1 MSGAIMYFS
10 VGQRNGD
17 DSGEHSDASAQQALD
32 GLRAEL
38 DAVDA
43 TLLDAVRQRL
53 EVCLRI
59 GELKRREH
67 IAMMQPGRIHIVHER
82 ARQYADS
89 HSLSPEFFDSLY
101 DLLIAETC
109 RLEDLVINAEPADEG
124 LYHNGHHDHRDN
136 HHVRHSSVP
145 SANVES

>member
-1 MSGAIMYFS
+1 MYFS
-10 VGQRNGD
+10 VEQRNGD

-109 RLEDLVINAEPADEG
+109 RLEDLVINAETVDEAPR
-124 LYHNGHHDHRDN
+124 HNGN
-136 HHVRHSSVP
+136 HNGSHSHAGNHQVRHSSVP

>member
-1 MSGAIMYFS
+1 MYFS
-10 VGQRNGD
+10 VEQRNGD

-89 HSLSPEFFDSLY
+89 HSLSPPEFFDSLY

-124 LYHNGHHDHRDN
+124 PYHNGHHDHRDN

>member
-1 MSGAIMYFS
+1 
-10 VGQRNGD
+10 
-17 DSGEHSDASAQQALD
+17 
-32 GLRAEL
+32 
-38 DAVDA
+38 
-43 TLLDAVRQRL
+43 
-53 EVCLRI
+53 
-59 GELKRREH
+59 
-67 IAMMQPGRIHIVHER
+67 MMQPGRIHIVHER

-124 LYHNGHHDHRDN
+124 ARHNGHHDHRDN

>member
-1 MSGAIMYFS
+1 
-10 VGQRNGD
+10 
-17 DSGEHSDASAQQALD
+17 
-32 GLRAEL
+32 
-38 DAVDA
+38 
-43 TLLDAVRQRL
+43 VRQRL

-67 IAMMQPGRIHIVHER
+67 IEMMQPGRVHLVHER

-109 RLEDLVINAEPADEG
+109 RLEDLVINATPADERTR
-124 LYHNGHHDHRDN
+124 HNGNHSHGDN
-136 HHVRHSSVP
+136 HHVRPSSVP

>member
-1 MSGAIMYFS
+1 MYFS
-10 VGQRNGD
+10 VEQRNGD
-17 DSGEHSDASAQQALD
+17 DSGEHSDASAQHALE

-43 TLLDAVRQRL
+43 TLLETVRQRL

-109 RLEDLVINAEPADEG
+109 RLEDLVINAEAADEG
-124 LYHNGHHDHRDN
+124 PRHNGN
-136 HHVRHSSVP
+136 HHGSHSHAGNHQVRHGSVP

>member
-1 MSGAIMYFS
+1 MYFS
-10 VGQRNGD
+10 VEQRNGD
-17 DSGEHSDASAQQALD
+17 DSGEHSDASAQHALD

-67 IAMMQPGRIHIVHER
+67 IAMMQPGRIHIVRER

-109 RLEDLVINAEPADEG
+109 RLEDLVINVEPADEG
-124 LYHNGHHDHRDN
+124 PYHNGHHDHRDN

>member
-1 MSGAIMYFS
+1 MYFS

-124 LYHNGHHDHRDN
+124 PYHNGHHDHRDN